1 MEIKPDK
8 KLITKSFLIVFTF
21 TVVLLLAGL
30 ILQITVPLGEATSD
44 EVAQILWPIVLGLII
59 LLWLISTPIIIL
71 WIKNLSYS
79 IQEDRIVVFKGI
91 LTKVQQNIPY
101 RAITDFML
109 HRSLY
114 DRFLGIA
121 SIKIQT
127 AGQSTGA
134 VGYEGVL
141 AGLINYSSLLVE
153 LQSRIKTLQPQTRL
167 TGKPDDTSALLNERY
182 LAVIIEEL
190 REIRKALER
199 R

>member
-8 KLITKSFLIVFTF
+8 KLITKSFLVVITI
-21 TVVLLLAGL
+21 TVLILLVGL
-30 ILQITVPLGEATSD
+30 ILQITIPLGEATSD
-44 EVAQILWPIVLGLII
+44 EVASILWPIVIGLII
-59 LLWLISTPIIIL
+59 LMWFISTPIIIL

-79 IQEDRIVVFKGI
+79 VQEDRIVIFKGI
-91 LTKVQQNIPY
+91 ITKIQQNIPY

-114 DRFLGIA
+114 DRMLGLA

-134 VGYEGVL
+134 VGYEGIL

-153 LQSRIKTLQPQTRL
+153 LQSRIKTLQPQIRQVE
-167 TGKPDDTSALLNERY
+167 KPGEAASLNERY

-190 REIRKALER
+190 REIKKALER
-199 R
+199 K